1 VWAAVIGTVR
11 RTTDIA
17 KVGRG
22 RTSVAALT
30 NPMLRL
36 RVCALAPNGVDRTV
50 EISFSDNADFDTA
63 VVANQ
68 AIIAGMRAVPTAPV
82 IPFYSPRRQR
92 LHGSEDCSTWAQLQ
106 AGFIDGSGGPRH
118 HSSASPFA
126 DVGEPQSRVDNAR
139 FPSAIRCGPAWSA
152 RGYLVGCVGVA
163 QNGDEAVAPG

>member
-1 VWAAVIGTVR
+1 MWAAVIGTVR

-17 KVGRG
+17 NVGRG

-68 AIIAGMRAVPTAPV
+68 AIIAAMRAVPTAPV

-92 LHGSEDCSTWAQLQ
+92 LHGSEDCSTWRNCKLVSSTAPADRLTTHRP
-106 AGFIDGSGGPRH
+106 APSPMSVSRKVGSTMPDSRQ
-118 HSSASPFA
+118 PFA
-126 DVGEPQSRVDNAR
+126 AVPLGRPGD
-139 FPSAIRCGPAWSA
+139 IWS
-152 RGYLVGCVGVA
+152 VA
-163 QNGDEAVAPG
+163 